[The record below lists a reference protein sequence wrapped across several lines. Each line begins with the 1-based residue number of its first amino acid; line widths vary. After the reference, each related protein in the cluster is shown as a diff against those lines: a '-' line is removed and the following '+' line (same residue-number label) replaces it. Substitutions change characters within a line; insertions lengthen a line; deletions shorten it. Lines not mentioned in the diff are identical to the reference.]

1 MTGVVTPE
9 LFDAAAEKAC
19 ALPRLRQGS
28 EPGDHPMSRVME
40 ETELVNLVIY
50 PCFGANAR
58 CVQGQCDIGILD
70 KDSEAE
76 NRVKWVD

>member
-1 MTGVVTPE
+1 
-9 LFDAAAEKAC
+9 
-19 ALPRLRQGS
+19 
-28 EPGDHPMSRVME
+28 MSRVME

-70 KDSEAE
+70 KDPEAE